1 MHSSPENTLAS
12 CNHPIRA
19 INGLDLLQTCTG
31 LIYVSKNYC
40 STQIGKS
47 WSNTKPK
54 FWHMKVQILSEMTI
68 LPSYVAS
75 FSETI
80 SLRWP
85 NQPQSFVKIPKSL
98 PPSFSTFPPL
108 FPILRS
114 IPPAIAE
121 RQWRFQI
128 WILLLFHPIP
138 RSICYN
144 SSSDPWAET
153 SSRAAGDADIS
164 EAEALLWNL
173 TSDDFIRI
181 GIFLL

>member
-47 WSNTKPK
+47 WSNMKPK

-98 PPSFSTFPPL
+98 PPSFSTFSSSLSYSPIDPSCSCWTSMAFPDLNPSPFPSDSPL
-108 FPILRS
+108 YLLQFKLRS
-114 IPPAIAE
+114 
-121 RQWRFQI
+121 
-128 WILLLFHPIP
+128 L
-138 RSICYN
+138 
-144 SSSDPWAET
+144 
-153 SSRAAGDADIS
+153 SRD
-164 EAEALLWNL
+164 
-173 TSDDFIRI
+173 
-181 GIFLL
+181 